1 MTHEQRISLLISLK
15 LSGEATP
22 EELKELETLLKNN
35 SELLER
41 VESIKKVWEQLGRR
55 STGLA
60 EGSFEKHLH
69 RLNNEIFEANF
80 LSPTSSDVEKVSPV
94 RKLVQKKYYR
104 ILWGAAAASILLFW
118 FLFTTNENTGVK
130 PINNTVSTKLGD
142 KASIN
147 LPDGSKVWLN
157 GDSKITYVGDFGNQT
172 REVYLSGEAFFDVA
186 KDKTKPFIIH
196 TRTINLKVL
205 GTAFNVRSYDNEKE
219 TETALVHG
227 SVEVTLLNNPD
238 KKIVLK
244 PGEKLLV
251 KNIPVDTLL
260 SYKKQKREE
269 ETPIAVLTNMHY
281 YGTDSSSVETS
292 WTKNQLEFN
301 DEPLDKIALNL
312 ERWFNVRVTIVNESL
327 KKEKY
332 TATIEADDKLEDFL
346 EALKLAGGSHFHYS
360 IKNRDVV
367 ISR

>member
-1 MTHEQRISLLISLK
+1 MSNDQRIGLLISLK
-15 LSGEATP
+15 LTGEATP
-22 EELKELETLLKNN
+22 EELNELEKHIKDNPELLKRIED
-35 SELLER
+35 S
-41 VESIKKVWEQLGRR
+41 KKLWEQLGRR
-55 STGLA
+55 TTGLA
-60 EGSFEKHLH
+60 EESFEKHMN
-69 RLNNEIFEANF
+69 RLNDKIFATNVVSQT
-80 LSPTSSDVEKVSPV
+80 SPDAQKTSII
-94 RKLVQKKYYR
+94 RKMAQKKYYR
-104 ILWGAAAASILLFW
+104 IWWGVAAASVLFFLL
-118 FLFTTNENTGVK
+118 LFTTNERGRIK
-130 PINNTVSTKLGD
+130 PINNTVSTKAGN

-157 GDSKITYVGDFGNQT
+157 RDSKITYVGDFGNKT

-227 SVEVTLLNNPD
+227 SIEVTLRNRPD
-238 KKIVLK
+238 QKIFLK

-251 KNIPVDTLL
+251 KNIPVDTSLK
-260 SYKKQKREE
+260 YKRQRRDED
-269 ETPIAVLTNMHY
+269 TPIAVLTNMHY

-292 WTKNQLEFN
+292 WTKNELVFN
-301 DEPLDKIALNL
+301 DEALDKIALNL
-312 ERWFNVRVTIVNESL
+312 ERWFNVRITITNEGL

-332 TATIEADDKLEDFL
+332 TATVEEDDKLEDFL
-346 EALKLAGGSHFHYS
+346 EALKLTEGFHYS
-360 IKNRDVV
+360 IKDREVI

>member
-1 MTHEQRISLLISLK
+1 MSNDQRANLLISLQ

-22 EELKELETLLKNN
+22 AEVKELEFLVENDPALFQR
-35 SELLER
+35 LEN
-41 VESIKKVWEQLGRR
+41 IKKVWDQLGRR
-55 STGLA
+55 STGRA
-60 EGSFEKHLH
+60 EQSFEKHLD
-69 RLNNEIFEANF
+69 RLNDKVFDSNV
-80 LSPTSSDVEKVSPV
+80 LLPVSSDVQKLAPV
-94 RKLVQKKYYR
+94 RSLLQKKHFR
-104 ILWGAAAASILLFW
+104 LLWGAAAASILLFW
-118 FLFTTNENTGVK
+118 FLLRTNDDNRTI
-130 PINNTVSTKLGD
+130 PISNTVSTKVGD

-157 GDSKITYVGDFGNQT
+157 GDSKITYSENFGNKT
-172 REVYLSGEAFFDVA
+172 REVFLSGEAFFDVA

-227 SVEVTLLNNPD
+227 SVEVTLRNRPD
-238 KKIVLK
+238 QKIFLK

-251 KNIPVDTLL
+251 KNIPVDSLL
-260 SYKKQKREE
+260 KDKKLKPEE
-269 ETPIAVLTNMHY
+269 ETPIAVLTSMHY

-292 WTKNQLEFN
+292 WTKNQLVFT

-312 ERWFNVRVTIVNESL
+312 ERWFNVQVTIANESL
-327 KKEKY
+327 KKQKY
-332 TATIEADDKLEDFL
+332 TATIEEDDKLEDFL
-346 EALKLAGGSHFHYS
+346 EALKLVEKLRYS
-360 IKNRDVV
+360 VRNKEVV